1 MNFIANAV
9 GVGFHTDPKEF
20 YCNEYFAGGCGTPPL
35 HEIQND
41 FRDCPRNLSHTNY
54 NLINEKIEEE
64 INENRISI
72 SWPEE

>member
-20 YCNEYFAGGCGTPPL
+20 HCNEYFAGGCGTPSL

-41 FRDCPRNLSHTNY
+41 FWDCPEIFETNK
-54 NLINEKIEEE
+54 L
-64 INENRISI
+64 
-72 SWPEE
+72 

>member
-41 FRDCPRNLSHTNY
+41 FRDCPE
-54 NLINEKIEEE
+54 IFE
-64 INENRISI
+64 INKLQFEK
-72 SWPEE
+72 